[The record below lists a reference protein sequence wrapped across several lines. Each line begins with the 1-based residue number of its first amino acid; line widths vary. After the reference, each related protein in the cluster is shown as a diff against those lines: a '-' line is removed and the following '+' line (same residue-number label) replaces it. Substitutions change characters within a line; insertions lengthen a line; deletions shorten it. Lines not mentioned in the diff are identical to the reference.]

1 MKKILITGANGFL
14 GSHLVEKGIQLGM
27 ETHAAV
33 RKSSDLANLSE
44 CNPVIKYI
52 DFDKEEKLRETLRQE
67 KYDYIIHAAGLTKAI
82 DKETYYKVNSGYTR
96 KLIKLLHEERVL
108 PDKFVFVSSMASY
121 GPADFQKDGIINEQS
136 VPHPVTEYGK
146 SKLQAEQFVE
156 GFNAL
161 DYIIFRPTIIY
172 GPREKELALLYKSIN
187 RGLEIYIGQKEQD
200 LSFIYV
206 DDLVRIIYKSLGSKA
221 SKTAYFASDGKKYSS
236 EYYNSLI
243 KGVLGKKTYKF
254 VLPMKIARF
263 AAGISEQYSKLLKQS
278 TMFNTD
284 KLNELTSKSWECD
297 ISPLIEDLDFSPKFY
312 LEEGI
317 VETIKWN
324 IEKRNL

>member
-221 SKTAYFASDGKKYSS
+221 SKTAYFASDGS
-236 EYYNSLI
+236 
-243 KGVLGKKTYKF
+243 
-254 VLPMKIARF
+254 A
-263 AAGISEQYSKLLKQS
+263 
-278 TMFNTD
+278 
-284 KLNELTSKSWECD
+284 W
-297 ISPLIEDLDFSPKFY
+297 
-312 LEEGI
+312 
-317 VETIKWN
+317 
-324 IEKRNL
+324 